1 MGIFQSE
8 NPKEKEHRGL
18 IGSFS
23 VDNIQW
29 EPGDAERASLVAI
42 KYPYEDFPN
51 GSYLMVASSQM
62 AVFINY
68 ADAGSSVD
76 SVGGQAQ
83 VSVFPG
89 PCKIKLDTGDSRFAP
104 FRNASHKLTDGKSAF
119 HTLVY
124 FINTTVMNELKWGT
138 QQPAVLMDPEEEVN
152 IHVRAMGFFGVH
164 IEKLDSSVSAERANT
179 FIRNVMGTRDSFSQT
194 DLVNY
199 MRAKIQEYVPNLLTG
214 TMIEKGIGILKIT
227 PHLTEFSLIIQ
238 EKLRGYFESFGLTL
252 DNFSFTNINAPD
264 EDLEEINEMK
274 KKRKRAQLEAEGNAM
289 KMDIES
295 AAEARKRE
303 REGYT
308 YQQEKAFG
316 VMNTAASNE
325 GTASPFMGMGM
336 GLGMGAGL
344 GGAMGMG
351 MGAIARETVGNMN
364 IMTPPQNNM
373 MPPQQPQGIKCPGC
387 GEIIEPGESFC
398 SKCGTAAP
406 KPMTCRNCGKALKPG
421 AMFCTGCGQ
430 KVAANVCPKCGSEV
444 EPGERFC
451 ANCGNPLG

>member
-1 MGIFQSE
+1 M
-8 NPKEKEHRGL
+8 
-18 IGSFS
+18 
-23 VDNIQW
+23 
-29 EPGDAERASLVAI
+29 
-42 KYPYEDFPN
+42 
-51 GSYLMVASSQM
+51 
-62 AVFINY
+62 
-68 ADAGSSVD
+68 
-76 SVGGQAQ
+76 
-83 VSVFPG
+83 
-89 PCKIKLDTGDSRFAP
+89 
-104 FRNASHKLTDGKSAF
+104 SHKLTDGKSAF